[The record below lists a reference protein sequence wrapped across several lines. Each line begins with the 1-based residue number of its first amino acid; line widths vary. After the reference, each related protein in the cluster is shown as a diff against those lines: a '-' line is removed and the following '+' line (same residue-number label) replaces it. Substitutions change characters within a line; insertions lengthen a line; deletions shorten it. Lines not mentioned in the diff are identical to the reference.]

1 MNKKF
6 VTGMIVLL
14 VGLVLDGFGIYTVLQ
29 SVGAGLFYV
38 NSWYGQLLN
47 GWVYMLTGPAV
58 LLIGIIFTLI
68 GYFKACKHFV
78 APERKP
84 KVKKE
89 KAPKPV
95 RMAPVAPAM
104 PAAKPVAPA
113 AASKQAVYAATAAPA
128 RPVATTQEEEKT
140 VFAPRSPLDATQVSY
155 TFCGKCGRRNKTG
168 AKFCAGCGE
177 KL

>member
-6 VTGMIVLL
+6 VTGLIVLL
-14 VGLVLDGFGIYTVLQ
+14 VGLALDGFGIYTVLQ
-29 SVGAGLFYV
+29 SVGTGLFYV

-58 LLIGIIFTLI
+58 LLIGIVLTLI

-89 KAPKPV
+89 KAPKPA
-95 RMAPVAPAM
+95 RMALVAPAM
-104 PAAKPVAPA
+104 PVANPVAPA
-113 AASKQAVYAATAAPA
+113 APVPTA
-128 RPVATTQEEEKT
+128 QGEEKT
-140 VFAPRSPLDATQVSY
+140 VFAPRSPLDATQISY

>member
-6 VTGMIVLL
+6 FTGVILLL
-14 VGLVLDGFGIYTVLQ
+14 VGLTLGGLGIYTVSQ
-29 SVGAGLFYV
+29 SLGAGLFYV

-47 GWVYMLTGPAV
+47 GWVYMLTGPV
-58 LLIGIIFTLI
+58 ILLVGVILTIV

-89 KAPKPV
+89 KAPKLAPA
-95 RMAPVAPAM
+95 APVAPAV
-104 PAAKPVAPA
+104 AAAPVAPA
-113 AASKQAVYAATAAPA
+113 ATPPAT
-128 RPVATTQEEEKT
+128 EEET
-140 VFAPRSPLDATQVSY
+140 VFTARSPLDATQISY
-155 TFCGKCGRRNKTG
+155 TFCGKCGKRNKTG
-168 AKFCAGCGE
+168 AKFCSGCGE

>member
-14 VGLVLDGFGIYTVLQ
+14 VGLALDGFGIYTVLQ
-29 SVGAGLFYV
+29 SVGTGLFYV

-58 LLIGIIFTLI
+58 LLIGIVLTLI
-68 GYFKACKHFV
+68 GYFKACKNFV
-78 APERKP
+78 VPERKP

-89 KAPKPV
+89 KAPKPA
-95 RMAPVAPAM
+95 RMAPVASAM
-104 PAAKPVAPA
+104 PVEKPVAPA
-113 AASKQAVYAATAAPA
+113 A
-128 RPVATTQEEEKT
+128 PVATAQEEEKT
-140 VFAPRSPLDATQVSY
+140 VFAPRSPLDATQISY

>member
-14 VGLVLDGFGIYTVLQ
+14 VGLALDGFGIYTVLQ
-29 SVGAGLFYV
+29 SVGTGLFYV

-58 LLIGIIFTLI
+58 LLIGIVLTLI

-89 KAPKPV
+89 KAPKPA

-104 PAAKPVAPA
+104 PVEKPVAPA
-113 AASKQAVYAATAAPA
+113 APVA
-128 RPVATTQEEEKT
+128 RPVAYAAPVATAQGEEKT
-140 VFAPRSPLDATQVSY
+140 VFAPRSPLDATQISY

>member
-14 VGLVLDGFGIYTVLQ
+14 MGLALDGFGVYTILQ
-29 SVGAGLFYV
+29 SVGAGLLYV

-47 GWVYMLTGPAV
+47 GWFYMLTGPAV
-58 LLIGIIFTLI
+58 LLIGIILTLV
-68 GYFKACKHFV
+68 GYFKACKNFV
-78 APERKP
+78 MPERKP
-84 KVKKE
+84 KAKKE
-89 KAPKPV
+89 KAPKPA
-95 RMAPVAPAM
+95 RMAPAAPFASVNPATPVASAAPVAP
-104 PAAKPVAPA
+104 VN
-113 AASKQAVYAATAAPA
+113 
-128 RPVATTQEEEKT
+128 PVATAQEEEKT
-140 VFAPRSPLDATQVSY
+140 VFAPRSPLDATQISY